1 MTLKRS
7 CSILLHYISNKENL
21 LNEQS
26 DEQLVNN
33 LRLGLEEAFA
43 VIYERYKR
51 RIFLFCFQLSADR
64 LLAEDAT
71 QDTFIKMHQSI
82 HTLHDLSV
90 FRSWLYT
97 IARNQVYKLL
107 HKQKSNGRLT
117 DELVWLGD
125 HPDIAL
131 EVSEEREIIAQ
142 CINALKPEY
151 REVLT
156 LREYEQLSYSEI
168 AVITGDSESSV
179 KSRLFKARQALTVKL
194 RPYYQRGN
202 I

>member
-1 MTLKRS
+1 M
-7 CSILLHYISNKENL
+7 
-21 LNEQS
+21 
-26 DEQLVNN
+26 
-33 LRLGLEEAFA
+33 
-43 VIYERYKR
+43 
-51 RIFLFCFQLSADR
+51 
-64 LLAEDAT
+64 
-71 QDTFIKMHQSI
+71 QDTFMKMQQNI
-82 HTLHDLSV
+82 HTLNDVSV

-117 DELVWLGD
+117 DELVWSGD

-156 LREYEQLSYSEI
+156 LREYEQLSYTEI
-168 AVITGDSESSV
+168 AIITGDSESSV
-179 KSRLFKARQALTVKL
+179 KSRLFKARQALAKKL
-194 RPYYQRGN
+194 KPYFT
-202 I
+202 

>member
-1 MTLKRS
+1 M
-7 CSILLHYISNKENL
+7 
-21 LNEQS
+21 NEQS

-33 LRLGLEEAFA
+33 LRLGLEEAFTSL
-43 VIYERYKR
+43 YERYKR
-51 RIFLFCFQLSADR
+51 SIYSFCLKLSADR

-82 HTLHDLSV
+82 HTLNDVSV

-97 IARNQVYKLL
+97 IARNQIYKLL

-117 DELVWLGD
+117 DELVWSDD

-156 LREYEQLSYSEI
+156 LREYEQLSYTEI
-168 AVITGDSESSV
+168 AIITGDSESSV
-179 KSRLFKARQALTVKL
+179 KSRLFKARQALAKKL
-194 RPYYQRGN
+194 KPYFT
-202 I
+202 

>member
-1 MTLKRS
+1 
-7 CSILLHYISNKENL
+7 
-21 LNEQS
+21 LNAQS
-26 DEQLVNN
+26 DEQLICN
-33 LRLGLEEAFA
+33 LKLGLEEAFA

-51 RIFLFCFQLSADR
+51 RIFSFCLQLTADR
-64 LLAEDAT
+64 FLAEDAM
-71 QDTFIKMHQSI
+71 QDTFMKMQQNI
-82 HTLHDLSV
+82 HTLNDVSV

-117 DELVWLGD
+117 DELVWSGD

-156 LREYEQLSYSEI
+156 LREYEQLSYTEI
-168 AVITGDSESSV
+168 AIITGDSESSV
-179 KSRLFKARQALTVKL
+179 KSRLFKARQALAKKL
-194 RPYYQRGN
+194 KPYFT
-202 I
+202 